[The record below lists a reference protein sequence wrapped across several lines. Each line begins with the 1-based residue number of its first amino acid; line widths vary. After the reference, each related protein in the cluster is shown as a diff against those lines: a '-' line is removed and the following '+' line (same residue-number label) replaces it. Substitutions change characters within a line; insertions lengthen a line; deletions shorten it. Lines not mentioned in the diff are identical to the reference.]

1 MMNHYQSRILAE
13 AVKHG
18 GTNISKIGKM
28 AQSINEE
35 PVLTGGEAAPTLFG
49 WSKHQFEAK
58 FRELLT
64 RMGFERG
71 IIHIKTEGQ
80 EMKMYFA
87 NAAKAR
93 DFAVAFNG
101 LARRKS
107 MGSVASVAT
116 QFNKIKSP
124 TGTNAIVSLDLSVV
138 RGESL
143 DLDGTDLYEW
153 FSEET
158 DTITEGGVK
167 AALADFREDLPK
179 EMVAEIKKII
189 KLSVVNPTE
198 VMKRKNKIEAI
209 RKKYKIAPDFMGTP
223 TAEVIVD
230 YFNTFHGE
238 SVEVEGLTEAPYKT
252 STGTP
257 KFVGKYQFTPFVEG
271 SISGWFL
278 RVQGF
283 AKEVGFIEKP
293 ASKNTKTSVAPY
305 RVYFHTEVSGHPQLK
320 ANALPGNETR
330 VIQSNQFRFAPKQLL
345 KGVAMWMDAYG
356 YRMVGEGLE
365 SVDFHEGREWNIKH
379 GTSMEDVVDEMGRSG
394 WKPVGKMPSGNFS
407 GNISFRKGQSKA
419 HLVLKGGN
427 PEKWVYESV
436 EVVDGDINEAKKK
449 LTSDQ
454 KAALKAY
461 KLSCDMRDRDDLTPD
476 MYRHYDKRAKA
487 DAEACKKLGLGKEDG
502 VYESVEVAEAT
513 GNWLYNSKIPLL
525 GTFTHATTGKRFD
538 YRMSDDDYGKKHGLP
553 HEIHV
558 GAPSASGFGHPN
570 AETRPGLVKGT
581 VCIIGVDE
589 GADGK
594 PVVEKWKIKQHII
607 YPPPTALGDPGYFTK
622 WTKWRA
628 KSMRGEEFESENT
641 SLIEATYNKAKPKL
655 ITPKEM
661 ADYKVKKVLAVGT
674 RPNNESI
681 VATCEW
687 GKKKFV
693 QLEKMGKTGNINQI
707 VQATFFD
714 TEKEAMDEMQDRGF
728 KIHA

>member
-167 AALADFREDLPK
+167 AALADFMEDLPK

-365 SVDFHEGREWNIKH
+365 SV
-379 GTSMEDVVDEMGRSG
+379 
-394 WKPVGKMPSGNFS
+394 
-407 GNISFRKGQSKA
+407 
-419 HLVLKGGN
+419 
-427 PEKWVYESV
+427 

-476 MYRHYDKRAKA
+476 MYRHYEKRAKA
-487 DAEACKKLGLGKEDG
+487 DAEACRKLGLGKEDG
-502 VYESVEVAEAT
+502 VYESVEVAEASSH
-513 GNWLYNSKIPLL
+513 WLRNSKRPLL
-525 GTFTHATTGKRFD
+525 GTFTHATTGVRFD
-538 YRMSDDDYGKKHGLP
+538 YRMSDDEYGKKHGLP
-553 HEIHV
+553 HEVHV
-558 GAPSASGFGHPN
+558 GANSASG
-570 AETRPGLVKGT
+570 ETRPALVKGT

-594 PVVEKWKIKQHII
+594 PVVEKWKIKQHVI
-607 YPPPTALGDPGYFTK
+607 YPIHNFRVAEKPEK

-628 KSMRGEEFESENT
+628 RNYRGEEFESEDT
-641 SLIEATYNKAKPKL
+641 SLIEATYNKAKAKNRKK
-655 ITPKEM
+655 IV
-661 ADYKVKKVLAVGT
+661 DGIKKVL
-674 RPNNESI
+674 N
-681 VATCEW
+681 
-687 GKKKFV
+687 
-693 QLEKMGKTGNINQI
+693 
-707 VQATFFD
+707 
-714 TEKEAMDEMQDRGF
+714 DEMSKQDFMRLIGAESEDHPMVV
-728 KIHA
+728 KTMAKMKDLVAKRTTIQLRAK